1 MPEAQLMVDAKELTL
16 LARLVASELTDVR
29 SELRD
34 ADFTTEFGQDV
45 REEEALLQRLLAK
58 LQGASAALYA
68 PAP

>member
-1 MPEAQLMVDAKELTL
+1 MPEAQLMVDAKERTL

-34 ADFTTEFGQDV
+34 ADFTTEFSQDA
-45 REEEALLQRLLAK
+45 REEEALLRRLLAK

>member
-1 MPEAQLMVDAKELTL
+1 MSEAQLMVDAKERTL
-16 LARLVASELTDVR
+16 LARLVASELKEVR

-34 ADFTTEFGQDV
+34 ADFTTDFGQDA
-45 REEEALLQRLLAK
+45 REEEALLKRLLAK